1 MSHTR
6 RQSSSPR
13 KPTRTSE
20 PLSSLDQTI
29 QNGAHSLAHELAV
42 ALMPEPGGGSRLLA
56 EEFGIDYDEGAEGI
70 DDDNDDVHG
79 EEVHGVHTPGD
90 SLAEEIGSSLADE
103 MGGSSLADELGDNGG
118 TDEDA
123 SEGVAEGLDG
133 ELDDDSS
140 APRIQAQ
147 DAMEILAQNLASTDQ
162 FIAHLRAVDS
172 APSLSPLHS
181 KPSSTP
187 NAASSAHALEMLAS
201 DMVRAINDAAKER
214 ESQVRELIAYDLEIR
229 RIASEVGGNDVLGE
243 LDDIDEGEIE
253 PTPTK
258 LDAVAEEDEL
268 ESSYAPSLSSPQKP
282 SFAAPQPSNAA
293 APLPHLVQLRTH
305 TAALLSSL
313 TTISEQ
319 AQVNGAATADSGR
332 RIRAL
337 KNRFGGLR
345 GEWEGAERS
354 RGRIERWEQEG
365 GDLNVKKVVEEHL
378 VAFQK
383 AVDEAALKT
392 QAIMAR

>member
-1 MSHTR
+1 MS
-6 RQSSSPR
+6 
-13 KPTRTSE
+13 
-20 PLSSLDQTI
+20 
-29 QNGAHSLAHELAV
+29 NGAHSLAHELAV

-56 EEFGIDYDEGAEGI
+56 EEFGIEYDEGAEGI
-70 DDDNDDVHG
+70 DDDGDGAHG
-79 EEVHGVHTPGD
+79 DEVCEVHEPGD

-103 MGGSSLADELGDNGG
+103 MGGSSFANELGENGDTG
-118 TDEDA
+118 EDA
-123 SEGVAEGLDG
+123 SESDGEGLDG
-133 ELDDDSS
+133 EFDDDPS
-140 APRIQAQ
+140 APGREAQ

-162 FIAHLRAVDS
+162 FLAHLRAVDS
-172 APSLSPLHS
+172 VPISSSLHT
-181 KPSSTP
+181 KTSSTL
-187 NAASSAHALEMLAS
+187 NAASSAHVLEMLAS

-214 ESQVRELIAYDLEIR
+214 EGQVRELVAYELEIR

-253 PTPTK
+253 LPPTK
-258 LDAVAEEDEL
+258 LDAVPEEDEL
-268 ESSYAPSLSSPQKP
+268 ESSYTPSLPPSPEKP
-282 SFAAPQPSNAA
+282 TFAAPQPCNAA
-293 APLPHLVQLRTH
+293 APLPHLVQLRSH

-365 GDLNVKKVVEEHL
+365 GDLNARKVVEEHL
-378 VAFQK
+378 IAVQK

>member
-6 RQSSSPR
+6 HQSSSPR
-13 KPTRTSE
+13 KSMRASE
-20 PLSSLDQTI
+20 PLSSLDQTMP
-29 QNGAHSLAHELAV
+29 NGAHSLAHELAV
-42 ALMPEPGGGSRLLA
+42 ALMPEPGSGSRMLA
-56 EEFGIDYDEGAEGI
+56 EEFGIEYDEGAEGI
-70 DDDNDDVHG
+70 DDDDCVRGH
-79 EEVHGVHTPGD
+79 EEREVNVQGD
-90 SLAEEIGSSLADE
+90 SLANEIGNSLADE
-103 MGGSSLADELGDNGG
+103 MGGSSLADELGGSRS

-123 SEGVAEGLDG
+123 DEDAEDSLDG
-133 ELDDDSS
+133 DDDDDLLI
-140 APRIQAQ
+140 PKRRDQ

-162 FIAHLRAVDS
+162 FLAHLRAVDALPTLSS
-172 APSLSPLHS
+172 AHTSD
-181 KPSSTP
+181 
-187 NAASSAHALEMLAS
+187 AASSAHVLERLAS
-201 DMVRAINDAAKER
+201 DMIRAINEATKER
-214 ESQVRELIAYDLEIR
+214 ESQVRELIAYEREFR
-229 RIASEVGGNDVLGE
+229 RLSTEVGGNEVLCE
-243 LDDIDEGEIE
+243 LDDIDEGDGESE
-253 PTPTK
+253 PAPAK
-258 LDAVAEEDEL
+258 LAAVAEEDEL
-268 ESSYAPSLSSPQKP
+268 ESSYAPSLPSSPQKP
-282 SFAAPQPSNAA
+282 SFAASQPSSAA

-365 GDLNVKKVVEEHL
+365 ADLDCRRVAEEHMI
-378 VAFQK
+378 AFQQ
-383 AVDEAALKT
+383 AIDEAGVKT

>member
-1 MSHTR
+1 MSHSR

-13 KPTRTSE
+13 KPSRTSE
-20 PLSSLDQTI
+20 PLSSLDQTMS
-29 QNGAHSLAHELAV
+29 NGAHSLAHELAV

-56 EEFGIDYDEGAEGI
+56 EEFGIEYDEGAEGI
-70 DDDNDDVHG
+70 DDDGDDGHG
-79 EEVHGVHTPGD
+79 DEMHKPGD
-90 SLAEEIGSSLADE
+90 SLANEMGNSLADE
-103 MGGSSLADELGDNGG
+103 MGGSSLADELGENGG
-118 TDEDA
+118 TDEDT
-123 SEGVAEGLDG
+123 SECFEESLD
-133 ELDDDSS
+133 EEFDDDAS
-140 APRIQAQ
+140 APNRQAQ

-162 FIAHLRAVDS
+162 FLAHLRAVDS
-172 APSLSPLHS
+172 APSSSPLHN
-181 KPSSTP
+181 KTSSVL
-187 NAASSAHALEMLAS
+187 NAASSAHVLEMLAS

-229 RIASEVGGNDVLGE
+229 RIASEVGGNEVLGE

-253 PTPTK
+253 PPPTK

-268 ESSYAPSLSSPQKP
+268 ESSYAPSLPSSPQKS
-282 SFAAPQPSNAA
+282 SFATSQPTNAA

-365 GDLNVKKVVEEHL
+365 GDLNASKVVEEHL
-378 VAFQK
+378 IAFQK
-383 AVDEAALKT
+383 AVDEAARKT
-392 QAIMAR
+392 QVIMAR

>member
-1 MSHTR
+1 M
-6 RQSSSPR
+6 P
-13 KPTRTSE
+13 
-20 PLSSLDQTI
+20 
-29 QNGAHSLAHELAV
+29 NGGAHSLAHELAV
-42 ALMPEPGGGSRLLA
+42 ALMPEPGGGSHLLA

-70 DDDNDDVHG
+70 DDDDDDNDDVHG
-79 EEVHGVHTPGD
+79 EEVHEVHTPGNT
-90 SLAEEIGSSLADE
+90 LAGEMGSSLADE
-103 MGGSSLADELGDNGG
+103 MGGTSFADELGENGG
-118 TDEDA
+118 IDEDD
-123 SEGVAEGLDG
+123 SEDVEEGLDG
-133 ELDDDSS
+133 ELDYDSS
-140 APRIQAQ
+140 ASRSQAQ

-162 FIAHLRAVDS
+162 FLAHLRAVDS
-172 APSLSPLHS
+172 APNLSPLTKTS
-181 KPSSTP
+181 FTP
-187 NAASSAHALEMLAS
+187 NSISSAHVLEMLAS

-214 ESQVRELIAYDLEIR
+214 ESQVRELIGYELEIR

-243 LDDIDEGEIE
+243 LDPIDEGEIK
-253 PTPTK
+253 PAPTK

-268 ESSYAPSLSSPQKP
+268 ESSYALSLPSSPQKP
-282 SFAAPQPSNAA
+282 SFAAPQSSNAA
-293 APLPHLVQLRTH
+293 APLSHLVQLRTH

-354 RGRIERWEQEG
+354 RGRIEQWEQEG
-365 GDLNVKKVVEEHL
+365 GDLNAKKIVEEHL
-378 VAFQK
+378 SAFKK

>member
-1 MSHTR
+1 M
-6 RQSSSPR
+6 P
-13 KPTRTSE
+13 
-20 PLSSLDQTI
+20 
-29 QNGAHSLAHELAV
+29 NGGAHSLAHELAV
-42 ALMPEPGGGSRLLA
+42 ALMPEPGGGSHLLA

-79 EEVHGVHTPGD
+79 EEVHEVHTPGNT
-90 SLAEEIGSSLADE
+90 LAGEMGSSLADE
-103 MGGSSLADELGDNGG
+103 MGGTSFADELGENGG
-118 TDEDA
+118 IDEDD
-123 SEGVAEGLDG
+123 SEDVEEGLDG

-140 APRIQAQ
+140 APRSQAQ
-147 DAMEILAQNLASTDQ
+147 NAMEILAQNLASTDQ
-162 FIAHLRAVDS
+162 FLAHLRAVDS
-172 APSLSPLHS
+172 APNLSSLNKTSF
-181 KPSSTP
+181 TP
-187 NAASSAHALEMLAS
+187 NSASSAHVLEMLAS

-214 ESQVRELIAYDLEIR
+214 ESQVRELIAYELEIR

-243 LDDIDEGEIE
+243 LDDIDEGDIGIE

-258 LDAVAEEDEL
+258 LDTVAEEDEL
-268 ESSYAPSLSSPQKP
+268 ESSYAPSLPSSPQKP
-282 SFAAPQPSNAA
+282 SFAAPQSSNAA

-378 VAFQK
+378 SAFQK